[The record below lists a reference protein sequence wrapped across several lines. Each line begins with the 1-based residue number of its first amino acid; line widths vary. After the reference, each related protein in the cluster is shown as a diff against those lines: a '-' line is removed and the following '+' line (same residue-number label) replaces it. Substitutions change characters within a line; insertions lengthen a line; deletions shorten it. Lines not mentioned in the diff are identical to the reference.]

1 MPIALRLQLQDPLSE
16 LGGHGRECP
25 REFLMHD
32 QLIGRVVRCLLEPHR
47 PELLS
52 RS

>member
-16 LGGHGRECP
+16 LRGHGRECL

-32 QLIGRVVRCLLEPHR
+32 QLIGRVVCLLEPHR